1 MKPFLVI
8 FLLGTFWV
16 FPQGS
21 ENHPAVTFLNALNE
35 EQKSNVLLHFEDEKK
50 TDWHYFPSTSFSREG
65 IAIKQLSPSQQL
77 LLHELLKA
85 SLSESGFNT
94 TLKIIDLENVLAEL
108 SGDYVRRDSGA
119 YYVSFYGNP
128 FKEPL
133 WAWSFEGHHVSLNF
147 TVLNG
152 KTHLAPRFFG
162 ANPATIRSGDRK
174 GERMFQSEEDLALEF
189 MTSLNEEERKSALIR
204 NSAYSDIITGNDPE
218 VSPLQIEG
226 IPLQT
231 LNRTQRSLLLNL
243 IRLHL
248 SDRVEERF
256 NEVFNRITSEE
267 LQDIHFGWAGE
278 ISLTAPHYYRIQG
291 KSFLIEFDNI
301 QNNANHIHIVWR
313 DFDGDFGRDL
323 IQEHYQTS
331 HKH

>member
-8 FLLGTFWV
+8 VLLSTLWA
-16 FPQGS
+16 FPQS
-21 ENHPAVTFLNALNE
+21 PENHPAVNFLNALNE
-35 EQKSNVLLHFEDEKK
+35 TQKANVMFLFEDEKK

-65 IAIKQLSPSQQL
+65 IAIKQLNPSQKL

-128 FKEPL
+128 YKNPL
-133 WAWSFEGHHVSLNF
+133 WSWSFEGHHVSLNF

-152 KTHLAPRFFG
+152 KTFLAPRFFG

-189 MTSLNEEERKSALIR
+189 MKSLNGEQRKSALIR
-204 NSAYSDIITGNDPE
+204 NSAYSDIITKNDPK
-218 VSPLQIEG
+218 VSPLPVEG
-226 IPLQT
+226 IPFHT

-243 IRLHL
+243 IRQHL
-248 SDRVEERF
+248 SDRIEQRF
-256 NEVFNRITSEE
+256 NEIFNGITSEE

-323 IQEHYQTS
+323 IKEHYQTS